1 MKKSDIR
8 ICFESKL
15 MSCGPEKS
23 FALLFFASSLVFI
36 VFYNVEQTNPNIR
49 NSGISNRH
57 EYCHYNL

>member
-1 MKKSDIR
+1 
-8 ICFESKL
+8 